1 MNNNHPLLPLGG
13 LVATFGYMARVNP
26 RDSLGVTLQTSSVI
40 KYGDF
45 EVPVTPSY
53 RDCFAGTHD
62 EISGQLPS
70 EQQFG
75 FDEQIALFD
84 LCMVY
89 DDNDKVD
96 IAETELIVI
105 ELQHYLSGFGLTG
118 ARVHPRIK
126 LFSAMTTSLSMRLH
140 AAAFRRNSSVEA
152 TVAAQQEREAK
163 ERTVLE
169 SLFLAPDLSKVAVA

>member
-40 KYGDF
+40 KYGDL

-53 RDCFAGTHD
+53 RECFAATHD
-62 EISGQLPS
+62 AISGQLPS
-70 EQQFG
+70 DQQFG
-75 FDEQIALFD
+75 FDEQMTLLN
-84 LCMVY
+84 LCMVF
-89 DDNDKVD
+89 DDNDRVMV
-96 IAETELIVI
+96 AESELIVI

-126 LFSAMTTSLSMRLH
+126 LFSDMTTSLSKRLH
-140 AAAFRRNSSVEA
+140 GQRHHGSLVDEQLMAERLKREE
-152 TVAAQQEREAK
+152 QRKDELREAK
-163 ERTVLE
+163 E
-169 SLFLAPDLSKVAVA
+169 